1 MKHLKLLVM
10 INMIY
15 FNMVAFFWSIIISR
29 MSALIFLITMNT
41 SVIVLMCE
49 YIFNYLIYILT
60 SINKKLFELDKK
72 LLVKNKLNEKSTIN
86 KQNNHKYISIK

>member
-1 MKHLKLLVM
+1 M

-60 SINKKLFELDKK
+60 SINKNLFELDKK
-72 LLVKNKLNEKSTIN
+72 LIVINKLNEKSTIN
-86 KQNNHKYISIK
+86 KQNNHKYI

>member
-1 MKHLKLLVM
+1 
-10 INMIY
+10 
-15 FNMVAFFWSIIISR
+15 

-41 SVIVLMCE
+41 SVIILMCE

>member
-1 MKHLKLLVM
+1 
-10 INMIY
+10 
-15 FNMVAFFWSIIISR
+15 
-29 MSALIFLITMNT
+29 MSALTFLITMNT
-41 SVIVLMCE
+41 SVIILMCE

-60 SINKKLFELDKK
+60 SINKKLFELNKK

>member
-60 SINKKLFELDKK
+60 SINKNLFELDKI
-72 LLVKNKLNEKSTIN
+72 LIVINKLNEKSTIN
-86 KQNNHKYISIK
+86 KQNNHKYI